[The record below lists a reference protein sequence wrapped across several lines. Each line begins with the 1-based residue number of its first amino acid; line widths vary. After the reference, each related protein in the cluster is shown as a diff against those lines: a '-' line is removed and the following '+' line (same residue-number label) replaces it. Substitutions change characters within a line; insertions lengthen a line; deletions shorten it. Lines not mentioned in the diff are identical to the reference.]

1 MTVNLISK
9 QMEKKFHQGN
19 AISTWIYKHY
29 NNKNSFAQFVAEESD
44 AENATQKYNSVYSL
58 ARNISGKEFIGRKY
72 HERWDTEVA
81 PYTDQGLKLAEILE
95 KMGDREMQR
104 VRGFI
109 VDDYQKQLW
118 IKEGQ
123 IQAHREDYNK
133 LLSNYNQLI
142 KELKS

>member
-1 MTVNLISK
+1 
-9 QMEKKFHQGN
+9 
-19 AISTWIYKHY
+19 
-29 NNKNSFAQFVAEESD
+29 
-44 AENATQKYNSVYSL
+44 
-58 ARNISGKEFIGRKY
+58 
-72 HERWDTEVA
+72 
-81 PYTDQGLKLAEILE
+81 
-95 KMGDREMQR
+95 MGEREMQR